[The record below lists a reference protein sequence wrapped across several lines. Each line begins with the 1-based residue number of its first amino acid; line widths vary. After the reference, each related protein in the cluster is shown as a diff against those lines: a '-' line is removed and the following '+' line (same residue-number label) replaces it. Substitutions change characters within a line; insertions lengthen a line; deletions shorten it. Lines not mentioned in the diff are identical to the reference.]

1 MKTYAAV
8 VGIIKFDDKILLLKR
23 NGDRTTSPNMWQGVS
38 GALKEREAAE
48 DAVLREVKEET
59 GLDGRIVRAGDI
71 IDVSDEF
78 GRWIVIPFLVSVDSD
93 DVKIDEN
100 EHTEFR
106 WISPAYVDDFDCV
119 VGTRKELVV
128 FGLLT
133 DKRS

>member
-1 MKTYAAV
+1 MKTYATV
-8 VGIIKFDDKILLLKR
+8 VGIAKFDDKILLLKR
-23 NGDRTTSPNMWQGVS
+23 NGDRTTSPNLWQGVS

-59 GLDGRIVRAGDI
+59 RLDGRIVKAGKI

-93 DVKIDEN
+93 DVRIGKN

-106 WISPAYVDDFDCV
+106 WVSPDEIEDFDCV
-119 VGTRKELVV
+119 VGTREDLAVLGV
-128 FGLLT
+128 IE
-133 DKRS
+133 R

>member
-23 NGDRTTSPNMWQGVS
+23 NGKRTTSPNLWQGVS

-59 GLDGRIVRAGDI
+59 GLDGRIVKAGEI

-93 DVKIDEN
+93 DVRIDEN

-106 WISPAYVDDFDCV
+106 WVSPADVDDFDCV
-119 VGTRKELVV
+119 VGTRKDLVV
-128 FGLLT
+128 LGLLA
-133 DKRS
+133 D

>member
-23 NGDRTTSPNMWQGVS
+23 NGKRATSPNLWQGVS

-59 GLDGRIVRAGDI
+59 GLDGMIVKAEEI

-93 DVKIDEN
+93 DVRIDEN

-106 WISPAYVDDFDCV
+106 WVSPEEVDNFNCV

-128 FGLLT
+128 LGVIE
-133 DKRS
+133 R

>member
-1 MKTYAAV
+1 MKTYATV
-8 VGIIKFDDKILLLKR
+8 VGIVKFDDKILLLKR
-23 NGDRTTSPNMWQGVS
+23 NGDRTTSPNLWQGVS

-59 GLDGRIVRAGDI
+59 GLDGRIIKAGEI

-93 DVKIDEN
+93 DVMIDEN

-106 WISPAYVDDFDCV
+106 WVSPDEIEDFDCV
-119 VGTRKELVV
+119 VGTRKDLAVLGVIE
-128 FGLLT
+128 
-133 DKRS
+133 R